1 MKDRLFTFIDYTTLN
16 PTDFADKIGVSR
28 ASISSI
34 KNERTQLTLSI
45 IVKIKEIFPELNI
58 DWLMFGKGI
67 MINSASANN
76 ETADLSLDFTNNDAT
91 QNIFV
96 DLQNERRRIDEEQ
109 ETLYETMDKKTAS
122 VSAKEKSRGEHNH
135 SSLNINNNIDTKRTI
150 DKIIIFYSDDTYEE
164 IK

>member
-67 MINSASANN
+67 MINSVSANN
-76 ETADLSLDFTNNDAT
+76 ETADLSLDFTNNNVT
-91 QNIFV
+91 QNID
-96 DLQNERRRIDEEQ
+96 DLQNEYRQIDREQGILHGSEEIKIDN
-109 ETLYETMDKKTAS
+109 MCAKDKDRVEYNLPPK
-122 VSAKEKSRGEHNH
+122 
-135 SSLNINNNIDTKRTI
+135 NISNIIKPKRTI
-150 DKIIIFYSDDTYEE
+150 DKIMIFYSDGTYEE
-164 IK
+164 ING